1 MFQLDSKILRYNGNS
16 YKNLF
21 SELKTNANA
30 QKLPQQR
37 TVTLA
42 LLKIQEGQRKKE
54 REDSER
60 SVLLNDV
67 VGL

>member
-1 MFQLDSKILRYNGNS
+1 MQLPRN
-16 YKNLF
+16 
-21 SELKTNANA
+21 TP
-30 QKLPQQR
+30 LPQ
-37 TVTLA
+37 TENSLTLA

-60 SVLLNDV
+60 SVLLNDD